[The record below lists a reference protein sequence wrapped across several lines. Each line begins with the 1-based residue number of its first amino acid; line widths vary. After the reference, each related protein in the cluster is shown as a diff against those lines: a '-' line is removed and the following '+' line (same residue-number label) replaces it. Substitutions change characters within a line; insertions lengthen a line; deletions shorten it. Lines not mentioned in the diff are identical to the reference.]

1 MADHVMISV
10 VAGQH
15 SFFGS
20 LANHGI
26 RVLELLNDP
35 QTAFLHLHD
44 VAVFRGFEG
53 ACLQQLSEA
62 RLPKA
67 AIDIVLLQAEHHE
80 AALRRHHALVEKV
93 SFPAVAL
100 LGQFEVHG
108 THISKPPFDER
119 MVLREESSLFFPL
132 VSPRIVRLGAHQ
144 ETISAG
150 TAIVNKTKVSL
161 LFHEQASSKAIPLAP
176 QLPTHATA

>member
-1 MADHVMISV
+1 MADSVMISV
-10 VAGQH
+10 VSGQH

-20 LANHGI
+20 LANRGL
-26 RVLELLNDP
+26 RVLELLNDQ

-53 ACLQQLSEA
+53 ACLQQLCEA
-62 RLPKA
+62 RFPKA
-67 AIDIVLLQAEHHE
+67 AIDLVLLQAEHHE
-80 AALRRHHALVEKV
+80 AALRRQHALVEKV

-119 MVLREESSLFFPL
+119 MVLRDESSPFFPL
-132 VSPRIVRLGAHQ
+132 VSPRVVRLGAHQ

-150 TAIVNKTKVSL
+150 TALVNKTKVSL
-161 LFHEQASSKAIPLAP
+161 FFHEQASLKAIPRAP
-176 QLPTHATA
+176 QLQSNAKA